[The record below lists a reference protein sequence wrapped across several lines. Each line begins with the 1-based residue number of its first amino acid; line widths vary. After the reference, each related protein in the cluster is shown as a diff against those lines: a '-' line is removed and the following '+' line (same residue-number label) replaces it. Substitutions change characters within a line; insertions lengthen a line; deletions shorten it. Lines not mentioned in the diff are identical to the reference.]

1 MIYET
6 KSATTAG
13 APLAYLTAGVGE
25 PLLVAHT
32 SGGAL
37 WTPLLDLI
45 AQTRQVFL
53 PVLPGFGL
61 TPMREGVASIA
72 DLADLLAS
80 FITEVIGAESVDVFG
95 GSFGGQVTLYLAA
108 RHPALVGR
116 LLLEAPAGVAVG
128 ADPAKQEPEARRK
141 GLFAH
146 PEKAAAF
153 RPTPELAA
161 GNGAAFR
168 AYGGPILVDETL
180 VTLLPK
186 IDAHTLVVM
195 GTLDRVTPPEAG
207 QYLAS
212 VMPHVNLTYVY
223 DAAHAVQVDQ
233 PEAMY
238 RVARHFLD
246 KGPAFVVASR
256 EYA

>member
-1 MIYET
+1 MSYET
-6 KSATTAG
+6 KTATVAG
-13 APLAYLTAGVGE
+13 APLTYHVAGAGE

-53 PVLPGFGL
+53 PVLPGFDL
-61 TPMREGVASIA
+61 SPMRAGVGSVEGLSDV
-72 DLADLLAS
+72 LAS
-80 FITEVIGAESVDVFG
+80 FITEVIGAEAVDIFG
-95 GSFGGQVTLYLAA
+95 GSFGGQVALYLAA

-116 LLLEAPAGVAVG
+116 LVLEAPAGVAVG
-128 ADPAKQEPEARRK
+128 ADPARQDPEAARK

-153 RPTPELAA
+153 RPTPETAA
-161 GNGAAFR
+161 GNGTAFR
-168 AYGGPILVDETL
+168 AYGGPTLVDDNL
-180 VTLLPK
+180 VALLPS
-186 IDAHTLVVM
+186 IDAHILVLM

-212 VMPHVNLTYVY
+212 VMPHVNLTYIY

-246 KGPAFVVASR
+246 KGPAFLVASR